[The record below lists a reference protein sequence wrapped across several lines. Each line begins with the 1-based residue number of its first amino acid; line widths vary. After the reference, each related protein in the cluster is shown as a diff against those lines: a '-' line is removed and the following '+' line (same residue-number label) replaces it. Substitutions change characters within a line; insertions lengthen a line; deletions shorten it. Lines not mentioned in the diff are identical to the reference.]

1 MQHQTLII
9 HLNSG
14 GNAINTCKK
23 IMMYNEFTELAGF
36 KVNETYYYTVIEP
49 KYMASELNKQ
59 DFVKQWKKQGGIQ
72 QAYDVLNSEYVIERA
87 HHEAAEKAITEFRD
101 ELDSTKDALVI
112 AQQERDSNWDMVKR
126 SSERIEELEA
136 QERTARREKKELMY
150 FLIDRSE
157 KGSDAELRE
166 FVIKEIGF
174 KKYIAYKMEQ
184 GYNLWQLDRDEILKN
199 L

>member
-1 MQHQTLII
+1 MVHIGKLI
-9 HLNSG
+9 
-14 GNAINTCKK
+14 
-23 IMMYNEFTELAGF
+23 
-36 KVNETYYYTVIEP
+36 
-49 KYMASELNKQ
+49 KQ
-59 DFVKQWKKQGGIQ
+59 
-72 QAYDVLNSEYVIERA
+72 
-87 HHEAAEKAITEFRD
+87 
-101 ELDSTKDALVI
+101 
-112 AQQERDSNWDMVKR
+112 
-126 SSERIEELEA
+126 ELEA